1 MTAAPLIPVRAGFLP
16 LVDAALLVVAHEKD
30 LAREEGIDL
39 HLARETS
46 WANIRD
52 RLSVGHFDVAHMLA
66 PLPIAAN
73 LGLSPLE
80 VPFIAP
86 MALGLGGNAVT
97 VSNSLWSALAAE
109 GAASD
114 GDPARVGAALR
125 HVISGRQSRRERLLV
140 FAVVQSFSGHHYELR
155 YWLAAC
161 GIDPD
166 RDLTITV
173 VPPPL
178 MVDALKSGRIDGYCV
193 GEPWNTAAVHDGSG
207 RIATTKSSI
216 WRSSPEKVLGVTK
229 EWAESNPETLSGLL
243 RALHRAS
250 LWCENKN
257 NASELASLL
266 ARPDYLNLPEPVVL
280 PAILNELALGDSGPR
295 PVADFLI
302 FASKA
307 ATFPWQSHALW
318 FYSQMVR
325 WGQVIPSEGRAL
337 AARLSYR
344 PDLYRQALSSLGV
357 AMPGASSKIEGA
369 LTERTHLPA
378 ARGQLVL
385 GPDGFFDGVIFD
397 PDRIEDYIA
406 ASKINAALHKN

>member
-1 MTAAPLIPVRAGFLP
+1 MTSEALIPVHAGFLP
-16 LVDAALLVVAHEKD
+16 LVDAALLIAAREKD
-30 LAREEGIDL
+30 FAREEGIDL
-39 HLARETS
+39 HLSRETS

-73 LGLSPLE
+73 LGLSPLD

-97 VSNSLWSALAAE
+97 VSNKLWAALADA
-109 GAASD
+109 GAPSD
-114 GDPARVGAALR
+114 GDPVKVGAALR
-125 HVISGRQSRRERLLV
+125 QVIWGRQSASERPLT

-161 GIDPD
+161 GIDPG
-166 RDLTITV
+166 RDVTITV

-178 MVDALKSGRIDGYCV
+178 MVDALRSGRIDGYCV
-193 GEPWNTAAVHDGSG
+193 GEPWNSAAVHDGSG
-207 RIATTKSSI
+207 RIVTTKSSI
-216 WRSSPEKVLGVTK
+216 WRSSPEKVLGVTR
-229 EWAESNPETLSGLL
+229 EWAEANAETLAALL

-250 LWCENKN
+250 LWCEDES
-257 NASELASLL
+257 NALELAALL
-266 ARPDYLNLPEPVVL
+266 AQPQYLDVPEQVVL
-280 PAILNELALGDSGPR
+280 PALVNEIALGDSQPKR
-295 PVADFLI
+295 VADFLI
-302 FASKA
+302 FAGKA

-325 WGQVIPSEGRAL
+325 WGQVAHSADHAL

-344 PDLYRQALSSLGV
+344 PDLYRQALAGLGV
-357 AMPGASSKIEGA
+357 AMPGASAKIEGA
-369 LTERTHLPA
+369 LSERTHLPA

-397 PDRIEDYIA
+397 PDRIEDYI
-406 ASKINAALHKN
+406 SAALHKN

>member
-1 MTAAPLIPVRAGFLP
+1 MTSPPLIPVRAGFLP
-16 LVDAALLVVAHEKD
+16 LVDAALLIAAKEKD
-30 LAREEGIDL
+30 FAREEGIDL
-39 HLARETS
+39 SLTRETS

-52 RLSVGHFDVAHMLA
+52 RVSVGHFDVAHMLA

-73 LGLSPLE
+73 LGLSPLD

-97 VSNSLWSALAAE
+97 VSKRLWSALE
-109 GAASD
+109 EQGAPSD

-125 HVISGRQSRRERLLV
+125 NVIKTGQTRQERLLV

-207 RIATTKSSI
+207 RIVTTKSSI

-229 EWAESNPETLSGLL
+229 EWAETNPLTLAAVL
-243 RALHRAS
+243 RALHRTS
-250 LWCENKN
+250 LWCEDKSN
-257 NASELASLL
+257 NAELADLL
-266 ARPDYLNLPEPVVL
+266 AGPDYLNLPQAVVL
-280 PAILNELALGDSGPR
+280 PAIENRIALGDKEPR
-295 PVADFLI
+295 PIADFLT
-302 FASKA
+302 FAGKA

-325 WGQVIPSEGRAL
+325 WGQVAHSPQRAQ

-344 PDLYRQALSSLGV
+344 PDLYRQALSGLNV

-397 PDRIEDYIA
+397 PDRVEDYIA
-406 ASKINAALHKN
+406 ALHKN

>member
-1 MTAAPLIPVRAGFLP
+1 MPAPLVPIRAGFLP
-16 LVDAALLVVAHEKD
+16 LVDAALLIVAKEKD
-30 LAREEGIDL
+30 FAREEGIDL

-52 RLSVGHFDVAHMLA
+52 RVSVGHFDVAHMLA

-73 LGLSPLE
+73 LGLSPLD

-97 VSNSLWSALAAE
+97 VSNPLWSALKAE
-109 GAASD
+109 GAPSD
-114 GDPARVGAALR
+114 GDPAQVGAALSRVIAARRRR
-125 HVISGRQSRRERLLV
+125 HERPLV
-140 FAVVQSFSGHHYELR
+140 LAVVQSFSGHHYELR
-155 YWLAAC
+155 YWLAASS
-161 GIDPD
+161 IDPD

-173 VPPPL
+173 VPPPW

-193 GEPWNTAAVHDGSG
+193 GEPWNTAAVHDGAG
-207 RIATTKSSI
+207 RIVTTKSSI
-216 WRSSPEKVLGVTK
+216 WRSSPEKVLGLTK
-229 EWAESNPETLSGLL
+229 EWAETNPEALASLL

-250 LWCENKN
+250 LWCEDKANGPD
-257 NASELASLL
+257 LAALL
-266 ARPDYLNLPEPVVL
+266 ARPEYLNLPLSVVL
-280 PAILNELALGDSGPR
+280 PAITGEIGLGDSTPR
-295 PVADFLI
+295 RIADFLI

-325 WGQVIPSEGRAL
+325 WRQVLHSAERAQ

-344 PDLYRQALSSLGV
+344 PDLYRQALSGLHV
-357 AMPGASSKIEGA
+357 AMPGASLKIEGA
-369 LTERTHLPA
+369 LGERTHLPA
-378 ARGQLVL
+378 AQGQLVL

-406 ASKINAALHKN
+406 ALHKN

>member
-1 MTAAPLIPVRAGFLP
+1 MTKTPLIPVRAGFLP
-16 LVDAALLVVAHEKD
+16 LVDAALLIVAREKD
-30 LAREEGIDL
+30 FAREEGIDL
-39 HLARETS
+39 HLSRETS

-52 RLSVGHFDVAHMLA
+52 RISVGHFDVAHMLA

-73 LGLSPLE
+73 LGLSPLD

-97 VSNSLWSALAAE
+97 VSNDLWKALAAE
-109 GAASD
+109 GAPSD
-114 GDPARVGAALR
+114 GNPAHAGEALR
-125 HVISGRQSRRERLLV
+125 NVIAARRGRGERPLV
-140 FAVVQSFSGHHYELR
+140 FAVVQTFSGHHYELR

-161 GIDPD
+161 GIDPA

-178 MVDALKSGRIDGYCV
+178 MVDALKAGRIDGYCV

-207 RIATTKSSI
+207 RIVTTKSSI
-216 WRSSPEKVLGVTK
+216 WRSSPEKVLGLTR
-229 EWAESNPETLSGLL
+229 EWAEANSASLSALL

-250 LWCENKN
+250 LWCEDKA
-257 NASELASLL
+257 NAADLAALL

-280 PAILNELALGDSGPR
+280 PAITNQISLGDNGPR
-295 PVADFLI
+295 HVADFLT
-302 FASKA
+302 FANKA

-325 WGQVIPSEGRAL
+325 WGQVAHSREGAE

-344 PDLYRQALSSLGV
+344 PDLYRQALSGLGV

-397 PDRIEDYIA
+397 PDRLEDYIA
-406 ASKINAALHKN
+406 ASKIHTALHNI

>member
-16 LVDAALLVVAHEKD
+16 LVDAALLVIAREKD
-30 LAREEGIDL
+30 FAREEGIDL
-39 HLARETS
+39 HLTRETS

-73 LGLSPLE
+73 LGLSPLD

-97 VSNSLWSALAAE
+97 VSNQLWSALVAE
-109 GAASD
+109 GASSD
-114 GDPARVGAALR
+114 GDPLRVGTALR
-125 HVISGRQSRRERLLV
+125 RVISGRQRPPT
-140 FAVVQSFSGHHYELR
+140 FAVVQTFSGHHYELR

-161 GIDPD
+161 GIDPG
-166 RDLTITV
+166 RDITITV

-207 RIATTKSSI
+207 RIVTTKSSI

-229 EWAESNPETLSGLL
+229 EWAEANPATLSCLL
-243 RALHRAS
+243 RALHHAS
-250 LWCENKN
+250 LWCEDKT
-257 NASELASLL
+257 NAPELAALL
-266 ARPDYLNLPEPVVL
+266 GRPDYLDLPKQVVL
-280 PAILNELALGDSGPR
+280 PAIMNEIALGDSGPR
-295 PVADFLI
+295 PIADFLT

-325 WGQVIPSEGRAL
+325 WGQVAHSADHAL

-344 PDLYRQALSSLGV
+344 PDLYRQALSGLGV

-397 PDRIEDYIA
+397 PDRIEDYISA
-406 ASKINAALHKN
+406 AKINAALHNN

>member
-1 MTAAPLIPVRAGFLP
+1 MTCKPLIPVRAGFLP
-16 LVDAALLVVAHEKD
+16 LVDAALLIVAYEKG

-39 HLARETS
+39 HLSRETS

-73 LGLSPLE
+73 LGLSPLD

-97 VSNSLWSALAAE
+97 VSTRLWTALAAS
-109 GAASD
+109 GASSD
-114 GDPARVGAALR
+114 GDPLRVGSALGA
-125 HVISGRQSRRERLLV
+125 VISARRDRGERPLT

-166 RDLTITV
+166 RDIAITV

-178 MVDALKSGRIDGYCV
+178 MVAALKSGRIDGYCV
-193 GEPWNTAAVHDGSG
+193 GEPWNTAAVQDGSG
-207 RIATTKSSI
+207 RIVTTKSSI

-229 EWAESNPETLSGLL
+229 EWAEANPGTLAGLL

-250 LWCENKN
+250 LWCDDKN
-257 NASELASLL
+257 NAAELAAIL
-266 ARPDYLNLPEPVVL
+266 AGPSYLDLPEALLL
-280 PAILNELALGDSGPR
+280 PAITNEIALGDSAPR
-295 PVADFLI
+295 RIDDFLI
-302 FASKA
+302 FAGKA

-325 WGQVIPSEGRAL
+325 WGQVTPSAERIL

-344 PDLYRQALSSLGV
+344 PDLYRHALSGLGV

-369 LTERTHLPA
+369 LSERTHLPA
-378 ARGQLVL
+378 SRGQLVL

-406 ASKINAALHKN
+406 AAGIHAALHKN

>member
-1 MTAAPLIPVRAGFLP
+1 MMSPLVPVRAGFLP
-16 LVDAALLVVAHEKD
+16 LVDAALLIVAREKD
-30 LAREEGIDL
+30 FAREEGIDL

-52 RLSVGHFDVAHMLA
+52 RVSVGHFDVAHMLA

-73 LGLSPLE
+73 LGLSPLD
-80 VPFIAP
+80 VPFVAP

-97 VSNSLWSALAAE
+97 VSTSLWSALKAE
-109 GAASD
+109 GAPSD
-114 GDPARVGAALR
+114 GDPTQVGAALR
-125 HVISGRQSRRERLLV
+125 HVIAARQTRHQRPLV

-166 RDLTITV
+166 HDLTITV

-207 RIATTKSSI
+207 RIVTTKSSI
-216 WRSSPEKVLGVTK
+216 WRSSPEKVLGLTK
-229 EWAESNPETLSGLL
+229 EWAETNPLTLAGLL

-250 LWCENKN
+250 LWCEDKGNS
-257 NASELASLL
+257 ADLAALL
-266 ARPDYLNLPEPVVL
+266 ARPDYLNLPPSVML
-280 PAILNELALGDSGPR
+280 PAIENRIALGDNGPR
-295 PVADFLI
+295 PVADFLT
-302 FASKA
+302 FSGKA

-325 WGQVIPSEGRAL
+325 WGQVAHSHERAR

-344 PDLYRQALSSLGV
+344 PDLYRQALSGLDV

-369 LTERTHLPA
+369 LIERTHLPA

-406 ASKINAALHKN
+406 RLRIDTALHKN

>member
-1 MTAAPLIPVRAGFLP
+1 MSSAPLIPVRAGFLP
-16 LVDAALLVVAHEKD
+16 LVDAALLIAAREKGF
-30 LAREEGIDL
+30 AREEGIDL
-39 HLARETS
+39 HLFRETS

-73 LGLSPLE
+73 LGLSPLD

-97 VSNSLWSALAAE
+97 VSNGLWSALAAF
-109 GAASD
+109 GAPSD
-114 GDPARVGAALR
+114 GDPTRVGAALR
-125 HVISGRQSRRERLLV
+125 AVISARQDQRERSLI

-166 RDLTITV
+166 RDLTIVV

-207 RIATTKSSI
+207 RIVTTKSSI

-229 EWAESNPETLSGLL
+229 EWAEVNPETLAGLL

-250 LWCENKN
+250 LWCEDKN
-257 NASELASLL
+257 NAPDLAALL
-266 ARPDYLNLPEPVVL
+266 AGAEYLNLPEAVVL
-280 PAILNELALGDSGPR
+280 PAISNEIALGDSVPR

-325 WGQVIPSEGRAL
+325 WGQIAHSAESSL

-344 PDLYRQALSSLGV
+344 PDLYRQALSGLGV

-369 LTERTHLPA
+369 LAERTHLPA
-378 ARGQLVL
+378 ARGQLIL

-397 PDRIEDYIA
+397 PDRIEDYIT
-406 ASKINAALHKN
+406 ASKFNAALHKN